1 MRLSAMG
8 DVAMTVPVLRA
19 LVQQHPEVK
28 ITVIS
33 RPFFQPLFQGIP
45 NLIFFPFDADS
56 RHKGLFGLLQLF
68 RDLKPLQIDVFAD
81 LHNVLRSKIVR
92 TLFLLSGKKV
102 AYTDKGRTEK
112 KVLTRLENK
121 TLKPLPT
128 VFERHANVFK
138 QLGLLIDLT
147 QFTFPPKQK
156 LDTQVLNLIG
166 DENKILIGIA
176 PFAQYDS
183 KIYPLD
189 LMREVL
195 QELSNNK
202 DYTLMLFGSKQEI
215 SSLNTLSKDIENAIV
230 VAGKLDFKQELLLI
244 SNLKMMLSMD
254 SGNAHLAANYGVPT
268 LTLWGA
274 THPFA
279 GFSPFN
285 QPLENCLTS
294 DREKFPFLPTSV
306 FGNKKIAGYEEAMKT
321 ITVNSIVKRIN
332 NLVK

>member
-1 MRLSAMG
+1 MG